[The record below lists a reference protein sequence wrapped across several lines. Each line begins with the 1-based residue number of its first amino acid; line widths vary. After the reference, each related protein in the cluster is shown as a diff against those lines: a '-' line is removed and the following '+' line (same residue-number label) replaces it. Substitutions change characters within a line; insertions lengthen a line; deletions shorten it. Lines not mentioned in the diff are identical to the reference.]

1 MILGTLKTYAIV
13 AASAVLSVLLIVTRV
28 LLTKNAKLKVDKKI
42 AVAKEKRTKAVMKHD
57 IEVDEQI
64 DDHLAEVTKE
74 IEDEK
79 HPSELLDPNANH
91 WD

>member
-13 AASAVLSVLLIVTRV
+13 AASAVLSVLLIAVRV
-28 LLTKNAKLKVDKKI
+28 LLTKNAKLKVDKKM
-42 AVAKEKRTKAVMKHD
+42 AVAKEKRTKEVMKHD

-64 DDHLAEVTKE
+64 DNHLAEVTKE

-79 HPSELLDPNANH
+79 NPDELLNPNDH

>member
-1 MILGTLKTYAIV
+1 MFSTMKVWLLAI
-13 AASAVLSVLLIVTRV
+13 AAGAFSVLLLAVRV
-28 LLTKNAKLKVDKKI
+28 LATKNAKLKIDNKI
-42 AVAKEKRTKAVMKHD
+42 AVAKEKHTRKVLAAD
-57 IEVDEQI
+57 IAIDEQI